1 MSMAEIAELDLP
13 HLAMEQDWF
22 AADPAPQFAAAR
34 ARHPWL
40 ATSIYGYVVTSFPAM
55 RELVAMEAKVLRTA
69 YDEMVESMGALDT
82 PWGTFQQHHILA
94 ANGADHE
101 RLRRVLAPA
110 FTPRQANRHRP
121 LMRAVIS
128 QLLDEWAPKGA
139 FDFEEF
145 ASWFPITVMCRMI
158 GASPEIIPS
167 MRSSLEALGLSV
179 SMDMRALAA
188 MQDATVLMEDVC
200 TKLVAERDAVHQTGD
215 DKDLLDLLI
224 NVRREG
230 GISQEELISLLI
242 FLFIA
247 GYDTSKNIM
256 TMMMH
261 ELIAHPEIYQRCA
274 EDAGFCANVVEE
286 TFRLRGV
293 SSTSRAVTRDFDYR
307 DVHIPEGT
315 ILMFPWGILG
325 QDPAIAEDAHLFRPE
340 REERRTHAAFAMGGH
355 MCLGHF
361 IARAQIAEGLHQI
374 ARRITRP
381 TTSGP
386 RGWRVFTGVWGISGL
401 PIEFEPA

>member
-55 RELVAMEAKVLRTA
+55 RELVAMETKVLRTA

-128 QLLDEWAPKGA
+128 QLLDEWVPKGA

-200 TKLVAERDAVHQTGD
+200 TKLVAERDARMIEADNAKRRATCA
-215 DKDLLDLLI
+215 
-224 NVRREG
+224 VR
-230 GISQEELISLLI
+230 
-242 FLFIA
+242 
-247 GYDTSKNIM
+247 
-256 TMMMH
+256 
-261 ELIAHPEIYQRCA
+261 AH
-274 EDAGFCANVVEE
+274 D
-286 TFRLRGV
+286 
-293 SSTSRAVTRDFDYR
+293 TRDR
-307 DVHIPEGT
+307 VPVS
-315 ILMFPWGILG
+315 IL
-325 QDPAIAEDAHLFRPE
+325 
-340 REERRTHAAFAMGGH
+340 
-355 MCLGHF
+355 
-361 IARAQIAEGLHQI
+361 
-374 ARRITRP
+374 
-381 TTSGP
+381 S
-386 RGWRVFTGVWGISGL
+386 
-401 PIEFEPA
+401 